1 MKKEKANGQKKNGK
15 KAKGYE
21 EKRMS
26 EKDIAKTVRQT
37 ITQFHM
43 IEAGDTVVIG
53 VSGGPDSVCL
63 LDILRRL
70 AAEDSFR
77 LHVVHVNHG
86 LRQEAQEEEQYVE
99 ELCRQWAIPC
109 TVFHEDIRA
118 YAAAEGCSVEEAG
131 RKYRYQ
137 CFEQVMKEQNGNRI
151 AVAHHRNDRAET
163 MLFHMVRGT
172 GMKGMA
178 GIPAVRGA
186 VIRPLFQISRQE
198 IMEYLTAKQ
207 IRYYTDS
214 SNASNEYSRNR
225 IRNQVMPV
233 LDTVNE
239 QAAAHMAAAADA
251 AAEYWNYVEEEAIR
265 EEKTCVQ
272 ECGDKLLI
280 RAEAFQ
286 DYAPLLQRHI
296 IYRTMLRLC
305 GTVRD
310 LEQIHVEQ
318 VQKLFEKQSGKR
330 IRLPYEMLAE
340 RVYDGVRLWC
350 GQDSLSPTEKEWE
363 PVYLEIPGVTR
374 MPGVGNIICKRMPMQ
389 RDMKISKKCY
399 TKVFDYDK
407 ISEALLIRT
416 PRQGDY
422 LIADAQGSHKK
433 LSRYFIDSKLPRE
446 ERQRIPVLAD
456 GDKVWWIIGMRI
468 SEDVK
473 VTEETR
479 ELLQIEIQFEGEEN
493 G

>member
-1 MKKEKANGQKKNGK
+1 MND
-15 KAKGYE
+15 
-21 EKRMS
+21 
-26 EKDIAKTVRQT
+26 KDIIKTVRQT
-37 ITQFHM
+37 IAQFHM
-43 IEAGDTVVIG
+43 LEAGDKVIVG

-70 AAEDSFR
+70 ATEASFQ

-86 LRQEAQEEEQYVE
+86 LRQEAQEEERYVE
-99 ELCRQWAIPC
+99 ELCRQWSIPS

-118 YAAAEGCSVEEAG
+118 YADAEGCSVEEAG
-131 RKYRYQ
+131 RNYRYQ
-137 CFEQVMKEQNGNRI
+137 CFEQVRKEQKGNRI
-151 AVAHHRNDRAET
+151 AVAHHQNDRAET

-172 GMKGMA
+172 GMKGLA
-178 GIPAVRGA
+178 GIPAVRGS
-186 VIRPLFQISRQE
+186 VIRPLFQINRQE

-225 IRNQVMPV
+225 IRNQVMPI
-233 LDTVNE
+233 LDAMNG
-239 QAAAHMAAAADA
+239 QAVTHMAAASDA
-251 AAEYWNYVEEEAIR
+251 AVEYWNYVEMEAIR

-272 ECGDKLLI
+272 VCGDKLLI
-280 RAEAFQ
+280 RTENFQ
-286 DYAPLLQRHI
+286 NYAPLLQRHI
-296 IYRTMLRLC
+296 IYRTMLRMC
-305 GTVRD
+305 GTARD

-318 VQKLFEKQSGKR
+318 VRQLFEKQSGKQ
-330 IRLPYEMLAE
+330 IRLPYAMLAE
-340 RVYDGVRLWC
+340 RIYDGVQLRH
-350 GQDSLSPTEKEWE
+350 GQAITCPAEKEWE
-363 PVYLEIPGVTR
+363 PVYLEIPGITR
-374 MPGVGNIICKRMPMQ
+374 IPGVGTIACKRMPMQ
-389 RDMKISKKCY
+389 KDVEISKKCY

-416 PRQGDY
+416 PQPGDY
-422 LIADAQGSHKK
+422 LIADAQGNRKK
-433 LSRYFIDSKLPRE
+433 LSRYFIDSKLLRE
-446 ERQRIPVLAD
+446 ERQQIPVLAI
-456 GDKVWWIIGMRI
+456 GDKICWIIGMRI